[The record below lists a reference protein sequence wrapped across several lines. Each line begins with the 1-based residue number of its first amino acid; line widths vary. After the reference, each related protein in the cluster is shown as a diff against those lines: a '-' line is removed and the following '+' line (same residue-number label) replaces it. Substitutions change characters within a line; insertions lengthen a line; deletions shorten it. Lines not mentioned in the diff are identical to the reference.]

1 MNPSSLFEVRSFTSL
16 SMLAFAGVLLFILV
30 ISFRSRAIVFCQ
42 YLKAMTGVELKPK
55 QVRAVF
61 KDRGQDG
68 VREMFL
74 DLIIKEDL
82 RQTGPLQIPAELR
95 AGKPEKPGK
104 PKSQG

>member
-1 MNPSSLFEVRSFTSL
+1 MNSSSLFEVQGINGMTL
-16 SMLAFAGVLLFILV
+16 LVFAGILLFILI

-42 YLKAMTGVELKPK
+42 YLKAMAGVELKPK

-82 RQTGPLQIPAELR
+82 KQTGPLQIPPELR
-95 AGKPEKPGK
+95 AGKPGK

>member
-1 MNPSSLFEVRSFTSL
+1 MNPSSLFEVRSLTSL

-82 RQTGPLQIPAELR
+82 RQTGPLQIPPEMR
-95 AGKPEKPGK
+95 AAKPAKPA
-104 PKSQG
+104 PKG

>member
-1 MNPSSLFEVRSFTSL
+1 MNISSLFEVQGRSGL
-16 SMLAFAGVLLFILV
+16 ILLAFAGILLFILV

-42 YLKAMTGVELKPK
+42 YLKAMTGVELRPK

-82 RQTGPLQIPAELR
+82 RQTGPLQIPGGLR
-95 AGKPEKPGK
+95 AAKPEK